1 MNTLNSGSFWL
12 GYSHLSYFPSRK
24 QDFHPEVFLSV
35 WLPLEIMATFLYPT
49 RVLFFAVHTRCRHR
63 FTLECH
69 NPMLFLLPGYA
80 SQNYSHSQSPVPIT
94 DNFFFKKGYR
104 GHYRECWRHESPRGS
119 GVQLNLGAPKRY
131 FQHLSW
137 DMSAKNRPRRS
148 VIWKGRCFQWLQV
161 FISEVLLIWK
171 ITCIQA
177 LVH

>member
-12 GYSHLSYFPSRK
+12 VSFSPSLLFSLKETRLSPGSIFECWASLGNHGFIPVSNPCYF
-24 QDFHPEVFLSV
+24 
-35 WLPLEIMATFLYPT
+35 
-49 RVLFFAVHTRCRHR
+49 FFAVHTRCRHR

-137 DMSAKNRPRRS
+137 DMSAENRPRRS
-148 VIWKGRCFQWLQV
+148 VTHLKLKCNVTKENL
-161 FISEVLLIWK
+161 
-171 ITCIQA
+171 
-177 LVH
+177 